1 MDSKKASSHSRD
13 AGDTSD
19 VTDRYLATR
28 DRHVRALL
36 DDQFGENGDGFLSRE
51 AVAQLMSK
59 LWVWGFGMGVSA
71 TVDSLWDEAYPAVEA
86 KLEEGEN
93 E

>member
-1 MDSKKASSHSRD
+1 M
-13 AGDTSD
+13 SD
-19 VTDRYLATR
+19 DNTADRYLATR

-36 DDQFGENGDGFLSRE
+36 DDQFGSGGDGFLSRH
-51 AVAQLMSK
+51 AIAQLMSK

-71 TVDSLWDEAYPAVEA
+71 TVEDLWNEAYPAVEA
-86 KLEEGEN
+86 KLEEGE